1 MRDVGP
7 AGLAGLVGA
16 TAALRAEGALLA
28 NEAHE
33 KLESMA
39 AGVLGCLAAVV
50 AIGVPGITAAVAL
63 KLFDL
68 LDGSLVLRVGGRC
81 ARACPRPGVRTSRAW
96 RGWNRGFPRAGK
108 RGLEETVVVPECG
121 DFGAEIWTQLLPSI
135 LQLGVPVH
143 GHVGKLGTLL
153 ADKVLQRIEGSRTRA
168 RLLTDKGSEVGEL
181 ISDSLVN
188 TSTLLTFVTLVMPD
202 ARIVLSETVV
212 EKFIKV

>member
-7 AGLAGLVGA
+7 AGLAGLVGVA
-16 TAALRAEGALLA
+16 AALRAEGALLVDEPPEERENVA
-28 NEAHE
+28 D
-33 KLESMA
+33 
-39 AGVLGCLAAVV
+39 GVLGPLAAAV
-50 AIGVPGITAAVAL
+50 ALGVPSITAAVAL

-68 LDGSLVLRVGGRC
+68 LDGSLVPRVGGRC
-81 ARACPRPGVRTSRAW
+81 VRACPQPGVRTSRAW

-135 LQLGVPVH
+135 LQLSVPVH

-153 ADKVLQRIEGSRTRA
+153 ADKVLQRVEGSRTRA

-181 ISDSLVN
+181 ISDSLVS
-188 TSTLLTFVTLVMPD
+188 TSTLLTFVQLVMPD